1 MARMKTHEEM
11 VAEAT
16 RRADAAFAAAVER
29 GKARAAAE
37 NMKAGDSV
45 RRKTGHTVGVIVA
58 IYPEVKYGY
67 NAHSTMAKVRWPTP
81 ERRRGDGYQHSTL
94 NVANLVKA

>member
-1 MARMKTHEEM
+1 M
-11 VAEAT
+11 
-16 RRADAAFAAAVER
+16 DSLAV
-29 GKARAAAE
+29 
-37 NMKAGDSV
+37 GDEV
-45 RRKTGHTVGVIVA
+45 RRKTGRTAGVIVA

-67 NAHSTMAKVRWPTP
+67 NAHPTMAKVRWPTP